1 MEEIRIY
8 EQRIK
13 KGLYRHFKG
22 NYYELVGFAYHS
34 EDMSCMVVYR
44 ALYGDREMW
53 VRPVSMWEEYVERDG
68 ERYRRFEFVS
78 SEIPEHLKEKG

>member
-1 MEEIRIY
+1 MATLKEY

-44 ALYGDREMW
+44 ALYGERETW
-53 VRPVSMWEEYVERDG
+53 VRPADMWEEYVERDG
-68 ERYRRFEFVS
+68 QRHRRFEFVS
-78 SEIPEHLKEKG
+78 SDIPDELK